1 MVHRVKTEGY
11 KAVQVSLQYMKI
23 TGLTLKLNDQSWLI
37 LSASIFIN
45 LEINMLVNIDFY
57 SVQFEIVSYQNNV
70 VNLCNHV
77 VLLRMYFYLNFI
89 FLSRVL

>member
-1 MVHRVKTEGY
+1 
-11 KAVQVSLQYMKI
+11 
-23 TGLTLKLNDQSWLI
+23 
-37 LSASIFIN
+37 
-45 LEINMLVNIDFY
+45 MLVNIDFY

>member
-1 MVHRVKTEGY
+1 M
-11 KAVQVSLQYMKI
+11 L
-23 TGLTLKLNDQSWLI
+23 
-37 LSASIFIN
+37 
-45 LEINMLVNIDFY
+45 LVNIGFY
-57 SVQFEIVSYQNNV
+57 SVEFENVSYQNFNV